1 MYMQVSAKAASRSA
15 GNPKRTAMRLPCA
28 CANLRRAGRAVTQF
42 YDAALRPSGLRAT
55 QFALLQALT
64 LSGEISQKQL
74 GELLEID
81 STTLTRTLAPLR
93 SKGWVHSAE
102 GTDRRELRLSL
113 TAAGKREYH
122 RVLPYW
128 KRAQNS
134 LRKALGKSD
143 WNRLIDAT
151 VRTAAAMLTLG

>member
-1 MYMQVSAKAASRSA
+1 MQVSAKTGF
-15 GNPKRTAMRLPCA
+15 GNARKPKRTAMRLPCA
-28 CANLRRAGRAVTQF
+28 CANLRRADRAVTQL

-55 QFALLQALT
+55 QFTLLQALT
-64 LSGEISQKQL
+64 LAREISQKQL

-93 SKGWVHSAE
+93 SKGWLHSAA
-102 GTDRRELRLSL
+102 GADRRELRLSL
-113 TAAGKREYH
+113 TAAGKREYN
-122 RVLPYW
+122 RALPYW
-128 KRAQNS
+128 ERAQNS
-134 LRKALGKSD
+134 LRKALGNAN